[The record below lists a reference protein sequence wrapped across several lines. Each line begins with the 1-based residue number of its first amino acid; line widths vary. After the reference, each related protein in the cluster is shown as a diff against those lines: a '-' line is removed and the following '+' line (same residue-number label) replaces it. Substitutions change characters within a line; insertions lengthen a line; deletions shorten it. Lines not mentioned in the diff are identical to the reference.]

1 MSSRAARSTKEVQNS
16 QSYTMRPYRN
26 NIKEHKGWGM
36 RTRGEIWKELREW
49 NEYAQNKYKTKN
61 SERTY
66 KV

>member
-1 MSSRAARSTKEVQNS
+1 
-16 QSYTMRPYRN
+16 MRPYRN